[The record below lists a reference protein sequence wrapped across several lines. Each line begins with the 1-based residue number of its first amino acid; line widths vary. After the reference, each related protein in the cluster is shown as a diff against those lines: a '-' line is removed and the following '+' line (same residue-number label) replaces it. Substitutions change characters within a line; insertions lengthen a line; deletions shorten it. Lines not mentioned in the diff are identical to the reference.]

1 MTGTAGFPLLHL
13 RHGVTL
19 ALSAGCEDTVVAL
32 IAFINPEMKQVAE
45 FNLTG
50 VGKIKDYLIDTVVT
64 SVTTAGNTE
73 SNICIMAGA
82 AGTVL
87 LHLAHR
93 VSATPLAAG
102 KYPAVT
108 VNTDIHFFDSIGMNL
123 MTEECRNLLETDIRR
138 PFVAFLAVTFY

>member
-1 MTGTAGFPLLHL
+1 M
-13 RHGVTL
+13 
-19 ALSAGCEDTVVAL
+19 
-32 IAFINPEMKQVAE
+32 AE
-45 FNLTG
+45 FDFTCI
-50 VGKIKDYLIDTVVT
+50 GKIKDHIFGTVVT
-64 SVTTAGNTE
+64 SVTTAGDTE

-87 LHLAHR
+87 LHIAHC

-108 VNTDIHFFDSIGMNL
+108 VDTDIHFFDSIGMNL